1 MKCSLGISNF
11 LEEISHLSRSIVFLY
26 FFALMSEEGFL
37 ISPCCSLELFI
48 QMGISFFSPLPFA
61 YLLFSEICKGSSD
74 NHFASFCFF
83 FLVMVL
89 ITACCAVSGTSVTL
103 GSLPLGLWVGRG
115 LCAAVALPWCLL
127 HPLFCGW
134 AGWALGCYVRAFGW
148 KVLFSTV
155 GVRVVFPH
163 IPHCGRVSCCV
174 ETSLHS
180 LLPP

>member
-1 MKCSLGISNF
+1 MFPWYLIFLKRSLIFPVLLFPSISLHWCLRKAF
-11 LEEISHLSRSIVFLY
+11 LSLLSVLWNSSFKWAYL
-26 FFALMSEEGFL
+26 
-37 ISPCCSLELFI
+37 
-48 QMGISFFSPLPFA
+48 FFSPLPFA

-83 FLVMVL
+83 FLGMVL
-89 ITACCAVSGTSVTL
+89 ITACCAVSGTSDTL
-103 GSLPLGLWVGRG
+103 GSLPLGLWVGRV